1 MSATFGLGMFGYSMV
16 CLLIGAMIVYYV
28 INKIK

>member
-1 MSATFGLGMFGYSMV
+1 MSATFGLGMFAYNMI
-16 CLLIGAMIVYYV
+16 CLCIGLIILYFV